1 MNQKNKNNYLKK
13 TVKKHAEKPT
23 PSLKKFVNFEL
34 PLVYIFYFFYIISF
48 FYGQNF
54 ILSLQRKIDN
64 ASEGRNLLESV

>member
-34 PLVYIFYFFYIISF
+34 PLVYIFYFFY
-48 FYGQNF
+48 GQNF